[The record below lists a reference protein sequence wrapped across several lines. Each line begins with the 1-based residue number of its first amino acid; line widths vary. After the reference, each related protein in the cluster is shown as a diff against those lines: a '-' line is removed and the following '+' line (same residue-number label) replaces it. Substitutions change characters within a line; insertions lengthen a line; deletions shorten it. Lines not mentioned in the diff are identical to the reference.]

1 MSFLE
6 QIFFWAVRHGNTLQF
21 GLIWITVTVAAATC
35 VGLAV
40 GRAASPISQ
49 NATRRHS
56 RDLPLT
62 RRQALGPSVV
72 AMSTLLVVFVVSY
85 ILLILLWE
93 DFAYYDD
100 SVFTLNTLKGH
111 NIQLWI
117 LPESGRFMPLAFQEF
132 NLARHFTHT
141 SAGYHVLPIVQLLL
155 VAGLLLFLDE
165 EISLTARG
173 ALVILALLTPSVL
186 VSFISFLYSE
196 RNVLLFL
203 AGLTFSIK
211 RFEQSQSLASALSAV
226 ICAQLM
232 IYFKETAFLLLLGFA
247 ISRLILRCQYPHF
260 EFGRVWVRE
269 SRLDMGLVLLAV
281 LFLIF
286 YLGVMGI
293 HGNMNYA
300 TSARLPRVD
309 VMLAYTTVDL
319 LPWLLLAVLLGRIY
333 MILRH
338 RLAPLL
344 LWDGLAAGGA
354 AYFLAYIYLGMF
366 SVYYTAPVDLIA
378 VLYVGRFA
386 VLAWEKMLWRAK
398 MAAISLMLVILVQDI
413 LVSSFS
419 VFERKN
425 VIHANA
431 ELASV
436 VENEY
441 RRGTGADLRL
451 FFPFGGGEE
460 IMEFGAYLSYRGV
473 PVEGAAD
480 PVAGLHSVV
489 LNRRRIREDGPCVDW
504 RRIMCRRVSGPA
516 PGDLV
521 IVLPDDEASLAEAS
535 AYRERGGTLLLS
547 YKPRPNLPQWL
558 YSLFDS
564 LPIGAE
570 SRYRD
575 DALPDRWLDASVTKW
590 K

>member
-6 QIFFWAVRHGNTLQF
+6 QIFLWAVRHGNTLQF

-40 GRAASPISQ
+40 GRAAFPIGQ
-49 NATRRHS
+49 NATRHS
-56 RDLPLT
+56 RDLALT
-62 RRQALGPSVV
+62 RQQVLAPSVV
-72 AMSTLLVVFVVSY
+72 AMLTLLVVFVVSY
-85 ILLILLWE
+85 VVLILAWE

-132 NLARHFTHT
+132 NLARHFTDT
-141 SAGYHVLPIVQLLL
+141 SAGYHVLPIVQLLI
-155 VAGLLLFLDE
+155 VSGILLFLDQ
-165 EISLTARG
+165 EISLTARS
-173 ALVILALLTPSVL
+173 ALVIFALLTPSIL
-186 VSFISFLYSE
+186 VSFISFLFSE

-203 AGLTFSIK
+203 AGLAFSIR

-247 ISRLILRCQYPHF
+247 ASRLVLRCQYPHV
-260 EFGRVWVRE
+260 EFGRLWIRE
-269 SRLDMGLVLLAV
+269 SRLDLGLAFLAV
-281 LFLIF
+281 LFVIF
-286 YLGVMGI
+286 YFGVMGI

-300 TSARLPRVD
+300 ASARLPRAD
-309 VMLAYTTVDL
+309 VMLSYTTVDL
-319 LPWLLLAVLLGRIY
+319 LPWLLLAGLLGRIY

-338 RLAPLL
+338 RVAPLL

-354 AYFLAYIYLGMF
+354 VYFIAYVYLGMF
-366 SVYYTAPVDLIA
+366 SIYYTAPVDLIA

-386 VLAWEKMLWRAK
+386 VLSWKKMLWWGKVVAIPLAVVI
-398 MAAISLMLVILVQDI
+398 MAQDI

-441 RRGTGADLRL
+441 RRGTGTDLRL

-480 PVAGLHSVV
+480 PAAGLHSVV
-489 LNRRRIREDGPCVDW
+489 LNRRRIREDGPCVEW

-535 AYRERGGTLLLS
+535 VYRERGGTLLLS
-547 YKPRPNLPQWL
+547 YKPRPHLPQWL
-558 YSLFDS
+558 YSLFDG

>member
-6 QIFFWAVRHGNTLQF
+6 QIFLWAVRHGNTLQF
-21 GLIWITVTVAAATC
+21 GLIWITVTVAAVTC

-40 GRAASPISQ
+40 GRAAFPIGQ
-49 NATRRHS
+49 NATRHS
-56 RDLPLT
+56 RDLALT
-62 RRQALGPSVV
+62 RQQVLAPSVV
-72 AMSTLLVVFVVSY
+72 AMLTLLVVFVVSY
-85 ILLILLWE
+85 VVLILAWE
-93 DFAYYDD
+93 DFAYYDN

-132 NLARHFTHT
+132 NLARHFTDT
-141 SAGYHVLPIVQLLL
+141 SAGYHVLPIVQLLI
-155 VAGLLLFLDE
+155 VSGILLFLDQ
-165 EISLTARG
+165 EISLTARS
-173 ALVILALLTPSVL
+173 ALVIFALLTPSIL
-186 VSFISFLYSE
+186 VSFISFLFSE

-203 AGLTFSIK
+203 AGLAFSIR

-247 ISRLILRCQYPHF
+247 ASRLVLRCQYPHV
-260 EFGRVWVRE
+260 EFGRLWIRE
-269 SRLDMGLVLLAV
+269 SRLDLGLAFLAV
-281 LFLIF
+281 LFVIF
-286 YLGVMGI
+286 YFGVMGI

-300 TSARLPRVD
+300 ASARLPRAD
-309 VMLAYTTVDL
+309 VMLSYTTVDL
-319 LPWLLLAVLLGRIY
+319 LPWLLLAGLLGRIY

-338 RLAPLL
+338 RVAPLL

-354 AYFLAYIYLGMF
+354 VYFIAYVYLGMF
-366 SVYYTAPVDLIA
+366 SIYYTAPVDLIA

-386 VLAWEKMLWRAK
+386 VLSWKKMLWWGKVVAIPLAVVI
-398 MAAISLMLVILVQDI
+398 MAQDI

-441 RRGTGADLRL
+441 RRGTGTDLRL

-480 PVAGLHSVV
+480 PAAGLHSVV
-489 LNRRRIREDGPCVDW
+489 LNRRRIREDGPCVEW

-535 AYRERGGTLLLS
+535 VYRERRGTLLLS
-547 YKPRPNLPQWL
+547 YKPRPHLPQWL
-558 YSLFDS
+558 YSLFDD